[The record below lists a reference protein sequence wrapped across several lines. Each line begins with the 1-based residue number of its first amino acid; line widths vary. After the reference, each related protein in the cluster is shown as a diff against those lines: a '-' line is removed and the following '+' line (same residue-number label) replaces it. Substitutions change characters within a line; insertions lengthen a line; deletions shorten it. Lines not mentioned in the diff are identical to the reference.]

1 MCFSA
6 STPYLCLVLL
16 KKKKMSSD
24 PLELELEMFVGGTNT
39 IHDMS
44 RAESVLNH

>member
-16 KKKKMSSD
+16 KKKLLSD
-24 PLELELEMFVGGTNT
+24 PLELELEMVVGGTNT